1 MQITEAHIG
10 MRNLRGSTLRFILL
24 VSMTLIVSM
33 MATFLA
39 LGENWLWLVVI
50 VGIGVALLLLI
61 MRPSTTL
68 LLAFAFLPFQSL
80 INDVFARNFSSVA
93 VGKDVLMVIAILSLI
108 VHYLSRRQGWYLNST
123 LVLLLLFG
131 VAGALYT
138 LVAPYWLRA
147 VLQLRFFTLYPLII
161 LVVANGLETTSEL
174 RKVLRLVAVLGLV
187 TVIYGLLQYLFLFD
201 VPYRTGGG
209 DVALRMDRFGEL
221 GIVSTF
227 ASRPTFGGYLVAI
240 FLLFYQVKLWN
251 PGRAGWLFR
260 VLALGSIF
268 ACLVLTYSRSSWLAL
283 LVGMFVALYCQ
294 SKIRAAGGLLAAGF
308 CLMMV
313 YGTQSLSLSPTLTE
327 AVTSGES
334 FRARLSYWPLVLRH
348 TITNPFGIGLG
359 MVGGPHLFEGRAQSD
374 IYGNLQY
381 DPSTLFNANAEL
393 GPDNTL
399 SVTDNSYLKI
409 LIQGGFPL
417 MLIFLSLLGSIIW
430 LASSVLKSVADPW
443 LRDLAVWASASFASL
458 LTMFM
463 FVDFMEAAPAIS
475 IYWLAVG
482 ALCFVKRLSAD
493 GTVSKSGSRVPA
505 LT

>member
-1 MQITEAHIG
+1 MQIADAHIG
-10 MRNLRGSTLRFILL
+10 KRNLPVSTGRFILL
-24 VSMTLIVSM
+24 VAMTLVVSI
-33 MATFLA
+33 MATLLA
-39 LGENWLWLVVI
+39 LGENWLWLIVI
-50 VGIGVALLLLI
+50 VGIGVALLLLM

-80 INDVFARNFSSVA
+80 INDVVARSFPFVA
-93 VGKDVLMVIAILSLI
+93 VSKDVLMVIAIMSL
-108 VHYLSRRQGWYLNST
+108 VVYYLSRRQGWYLNST
-123 LVLLLLFG
+123 LILLLLFG
-131 VAGALYT
+131 VLSTLYALA
-138 LVAPYWLRA
+138 APYWLRA

-161 LVVANGLETTSEL
+161 LVVANGLETTKEL
-174 RKVLRLVAVLGLV
+174 RSVLRLVAVMGLV

-209 DVALRMDRFGEL
+209 DVTLRMGRFSEL

-227 ASRPTFGGYLVAI
+227 DSRPSFGGYLVAI

-251 PGRAGWLFR
+251 PGKAGWLLR
-260 VLALGSIF
+260 ALALVSIF
-268 ACLVLTYSRSSWLAL
+268 VCLILTYSRSSWLAL

-294 SKIRAAGGLLAAGF
+294 SRIRAAGGLLAAGL
-308 CLMMV
+308 CLMMI
-313 YGTQSLSLSPTLTE
+313 YGTQTLSLFPILTE
-327 AVTSGES
+327 AVTSGQS
-334 FRARLSYWPLVLRH
+334 FEVRLGYWPLVLRH
-348 TITNPFGIGLG
+348 TASHPFGIGLG

-381 DPSTLFNANAEL
+381 DPQMMFNSQAEL

-409 LIQGGFPL
+409 LVQGGFVL
-417 MLIFLSLLGSIIW
+417 MFVFLCLLGSIIW
-430 LASSVLKSVADPW
+430 LASTVLKSVVDPG

-482 ALCFVKRLSAD
+482 VLCFLRKLSAD
-493 GTVSKSGSRVPA
+493 RTISKSGSRKPA